1 MPDMTEAQAVVEYTA
16 DEAAATMKARPMTS
30 RYLASFDQERLDE
43 AMGIIGRYTDESG
56 VRPAQIVWSPA
67 ELAAEDARTEP
78 FTATHL
84 QTHYGNALLNY
95 ARSEMTK
102 LGMVNLDLAGEAW
115 RTDANDP
122 DAEEIAT
129 QPMVMFAALPTDS
142 PQYIPGEQEAFC
154 LWFVPTNTWLKR
166 TVDKFTGAIS
176 YSLQGSYYDPRLDAS
191 ADIENPPTPVGLGV
205 HGIIRYFRSHAS
217 AVAAHGQLREA
228 MRTYHAQIRLL
239 EAGPRSLGGDNRAVV
254 DAERRSSQPAPRR
267 I

>member
-1 MPDMTEAQAVVEYTA
+1 VSAYEVELVINDIPGVHESAAIGVPSEIGEEEILVVVQ
-16 DEAAATMKARPMTS
+16 M
-30 RYLASFDQERLDE
+30 
-43 AMGIIGRYTDESG
+43 
-56 VRPAQIVWSPA
+56 
-67 ELAAEDARTEP
+67 EP
-78 FTATHL
+78 GA
-84 QTHYGNALLNY
+84 
-95 ARSEMTK
+95 
-102 LGMVNLDLAGEAW
+102 
-115 RTDANDP
+115 DP
-122 DAEEIAT
+122 DAEAIAT

-166 TVDKFTGAIS
+166 TVDKFTGAIN